1 MDTEREKSF
10 TRGPEC
16 ESPGAR
22 LVSRKIPSQNVV
34 SRLVCRELFG
44 TNYRCPLLLGW
55 ELVTYFSNVPGE
67 IV

>member
-10 TRGPEC
+10 TRGPDC

-44 TNYRCPLLLGW
+44 TNYRLEFASLRK
-55 ELVTYFSNVPGE
+55 Y
-67 IV
+67 

>member
-10 TRGPEC
+10 TRTRGPERD
-16 ESPGAR
+16 SPGAR

-44 TNYRCPLLLGW
+44 TRYRWDLALLC
-55 ELVTYFSNVPGE
+55 
-67 IV
+67 

>member
-10 TRGPEC
+10 TRGAPDC

-44 TNYRCPLLLGW
+44 TNYRLEFASLRK
-55 ELVTYFSNVPGE
+55 
-67 IV
+67 